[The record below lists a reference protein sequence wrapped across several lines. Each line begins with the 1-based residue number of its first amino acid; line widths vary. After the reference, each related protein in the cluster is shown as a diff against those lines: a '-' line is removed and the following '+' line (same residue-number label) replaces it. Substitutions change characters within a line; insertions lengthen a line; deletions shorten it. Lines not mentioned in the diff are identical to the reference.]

1 MESRLFREQEGASST
16 LAAPTGASSNGRAA
30 VLQTADGGSIPSA
43 PTDAMSRRKFG
54 YLVRFQIAPPVA
66 RAQLGALELRISF
79 VASCFSFSPIEGRE
93 PAFEAGDAGSSP
105 ARGAAT
111 GMVAVVY
118 WRARLAVNED
128 VRVRSPP
135 VTPRGRRPAG
145 RNEGSIPSV
154 STILT
159 RVLTNGRQPVPKTGV
174 VVMSPR
180 GSIPPPSSLIRLARS
195 DTS

>member
-1 MESRLFREQEGASST
+1 M
-16 LAAPTGASSNGRAA
+16 

-93 PAFEAGDAGSSP
+93 PAFEAGDVGSIP
-105 ARGAAT
+105 ARGT
-111 GMVAVVY
+111 RVVAVVY
-118 WRARLAVNED
+118 WRARLAVNEE
-128 VRVRSPP
+128 VWVQSPS
-135 VTPRGRRPAG
+135 VTP
-145 RNEGSIPSV
+145 
-154 STILT
+154 T
-159 RVLTNGRQPVPKTGV
+159 RALTNGRQPVPKTGV

-180 GSIPPPSSLIRLARS
+180 GSIPPLSAGPFG
-195 DTS
+195 

>member
-16 LAAPTGASSNGRAA
+16 LAAPTGASSNGRAV

-54 YLVRFQIAPPVA
+54 YLVRLQIAPPVA

-135 VTPRGRRPAG
+135 VTPNQTRSSRGC
-145 RNEGSIPSV
+145 
-154 STILT
+154 
-159 RVLTNGRQPVPKTGV
+159 
-174 VVMSPR
+174 
-180 GSIPPPSSLIRLARS
+180 
-195 DTS
+195 